1 MDLKEKL
8 DLLWKYLLLALL
20 VAVVI
25 MFATRPCRHWAS
37 ASHGY
42 CGDPRG
48 MDVRVEK
55 KIVNGDTTTVV
66 WVGGEKIEDVDEF
79 LEGDMPIFKTKEGDV
94 LKLNL
99 HHPKKMKKI
108 RIEKWDDEEEDE
120 EEDD

>member
-1 MDLKEKL
+1 MNLKEKL

-20 VAVVI
+20 VAVVVMI
-25 MFATRPCRHWAS
+25 ATRPCKHWAS
-37 ASHGY
+37 ASHGFY
-42 CGDPRG
+42 GEPRG

-79 LEGDMPIFKTKEGDV
+79 LEGDTHIFKTKDGDV

-99 HHPKKMKKI
+99 DRSKKMKKI
-108 RIEKWDDEEEDE
+108 RIEKWDEDEDE
-120 EEDD
+120 EDDDD